1 MKQSI
6 SIYFA
11 IFFLTIKIGL
21 VSAQPNFKVPAMPDP
36 AARLANL
43 KLQWEAVQKT
53 PPQLGVRD
61 VFTFVL
67 DALDANFLKPE
78 QIEWVLKLVQTRM
91 IHDPNAGRSYGNIFW
106 GWHETGNDIGD
117 GNNIEFCM
125 QYGMPIKL
133 LFNDRLSEGARKTLD
148 EIFTLGLK
156 GARNQEVR
164 ISYTNIYLMKIWNF
178 VAFAQVYQ
186 QPAILEEGRN
196 YFNQWLKHV
205 SRYGNREYDSP
216 TYCGVDLESLLL
228 LYRFAKD
235 EDIRSKTKDVIQF
248 FLNDLCM
255 HYNKMGGYLGGAH
268 SRDYNRVFGRDLLEE
283 KYFNPL
289 IGRKNNNIQL
299 FNQLCLSTLQ
309 EIGLTKEQ
317 EALMTKPNRYSIQR
331 WDSLAHTYAVD
342 YVGKKVSI
350 ASSNQYYSPD
360 DKPFVMYLFSPSKP
374 EMPNIAF
381 AMEGRDDHYGTWSNT
396 GMGDKMKHLMPAN
409 YPANGG
415 WGKTRHLMPFMQSAQ
430 HKGEFVM
437 LVAGERDHNC
447 IKPYVNS
454 TIILPN
460 YFDEIWLGNQKIS
473 APAIGASVALDK
485 SNTFFAK
492 FEDVVIA
499 FRYLMSNADDSSQP
513 KLFNDGFKYQ
523 SKREKFQM
531 QHSQALRLTLQHP
544 NNGKAVIA
552 MWWKTAEGIKN
563 AEDFRK
569 FRAAF
574 LAAPLQVSNS
584 NGIVEAKVTTSAGV
598 LGVKADLN
606 NKKRLEYYH
615 PMPLPT
621 DFLFQIDGKEIGKTL
636 LDKYKN

>member
-1 MKQSI
+1 M
-6 SIYFA
+6 
-11 IFFLTIKIGL
+11 
-21 VSAQPNFKVPAMPDP
+21 
-36 AARLANL
+36 
-43 KLQWEAVQKT
+43 
-53 PPQLGVRD
+53 
-61 VFTFVL
+61 
-67 DALDANFLKPE
+67 
-78 QIEWVLKLVQTRM
+78 
-91 IHDPNAGRSYGNIFW
+91 
-106 GWHETGNDIGD
+106 
-117 GNNIEFCM
+117 
-125 QYGMPIKL
+125 
-133 LFNDRLSEGARKTLD
+133 
-148 EIFTLGLK
+148 
-156 GARNQEVR
+156 
-164 ISYTNIYLMKIWNF
+164 
-178 VAFAQVYQ
+178 
-186 QPAILEEGRN
+186 
-196 YFNQWLKHV
+196 
-205 SRYGNREYDSP
+205 
-216 TYCGVDLESLLL
+216 
-228 LYRFAKD
+228 
-235 EDIRSKTKDVIQF
+235 
-248 FLNDLCM
+248 
-255 HYNKMGGYLGGAH
+255 
-268 SRDYNRVFGRDLLEE
+268 
-283 KYFNPL
+283 
-289 IGRKNNNIQL
+289 IGRRNNNIQL
-299 FNQLCLSTLQ
+299 FNQLCFSTLQ

-317 EALMTKPNRYSIQR
+317 QALMTKPNRYSIQR

-460 YFDEIWLGNQKIS
+460 YFDELWLGNQKIS
-473 APAIGASVALDK
+473 APAIGASVALDN

-523 SKREKFQM
+523 STREKFQM

-606 NKKRLEYYH
+606 NKMRLEYYH